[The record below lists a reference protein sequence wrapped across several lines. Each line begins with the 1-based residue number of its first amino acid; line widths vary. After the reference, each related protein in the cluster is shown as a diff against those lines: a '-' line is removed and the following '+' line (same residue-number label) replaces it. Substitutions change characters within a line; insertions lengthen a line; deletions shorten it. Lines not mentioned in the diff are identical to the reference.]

1 MPENSSEVE
10 KMYTLTSKEI
20 QVILSVIDVVSTR
33 GGFKPSEFKLVG
45 ELFEK
50 LTNLLKEDQ
59 TKD

>member
-1 MPENSSEVE
+1 MPENSPEVE
-10 KMYTLTSKEI
+10 KTYTLTSKEM

-50 LTNLLKEDQ
+50 LSELLKEDQ
-59 TKD
+59 KKD